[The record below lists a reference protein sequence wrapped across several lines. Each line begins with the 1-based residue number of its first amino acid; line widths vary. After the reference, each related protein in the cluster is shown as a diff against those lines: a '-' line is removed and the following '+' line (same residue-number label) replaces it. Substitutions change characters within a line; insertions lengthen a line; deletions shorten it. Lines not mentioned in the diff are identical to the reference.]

1 MKAAL
6 SLLFMIFSAS
16 FTPLSWV
23 ASMPMA
29 GAPTPPPA
37 NNVAIPPAAL
47 AAQAAP
53 MPSATPVNRA
63 APAASMP
70 SVAAPT
76 AVTKSQPV
84 TGQIPVPQPP
94 TTTAPVAPTPQ
105 ASINDAQLKELEDA
119 LRGLEETK
127 HSLAKLLSEL
137 DTKLLDAR
145 KQAAEAKTLSFA
157 LLEKQ
162 KEAEAK
168 SDFEKIRA
176 ASQQV
181 KDTQQFVQNE
191 FTKEF
196 NDKMAA
202 IKVKATQ
209 ADATLKAINA
219 QKAASA
225 KPASAAA
232 IPTAA
237 PTPTPNAPAPT
248 LTGNSDAVR
257 PTRQKVQA
265 AHGLMDNLTSGIAKA
280 IQGIR
285 SFFGGEEPI
294 KKKTVNTPAEPIP
307 TDPAIRAQ
315 QATSMI
321 QQMDQGIAT
330 LDATRNTI
338 QQYLAS
344 INQSSQ
350 YIESLAKQ
358 TPEGNKILVQ
368 SKKKQAITSEPAWKQ
383 KVLKTTSLILDGIGY
398 LASNLYELFDATVG
412 SFMRNLVKDVK
423 KKIAMQ
429 DSAKVTPA
437 AA

>member
-6 SLLFMIFSAS
+6 SLLFMIFS
-16 FTPLSWV
+16 PLSWV
-23 ASMPMA
+23 VTMPMV

-37 NNVAIPPAAL
+37 SNVATQATVMAP
-47 AAQAAP
+47 QAAP
-53 MPSATPVNRA
+53 MPSATPVNQA
-63 APAASMP
+63 APAAAMP
-70 SVAAPT
+70 SSPAAAT
-76 AVTKSQPV
+76 LTTS
-84 TGQIPVPQPP
+84 QPP
-94 TTTAPVAPTPQ
+94 TTPVPAATAPQP
-105 ASINDAQLKELEDA
+105 SLNDAQLKELEEA

-145 KQAAEAKTLSFA
+145 KQAAEAKTLSFG
-157 LLEKQ
+157 LLEKE

-168 SDFEKIRA
+168 GDFEKIRA

-181 KDTQQFVQNE
+181 KDTQKFVQNE

-209 ADATLKAINA
+209 ADATLKSINA

-225 KPASAAA
+225 KPAL
-232 IPTAA
+232 
-237 PTPTPNAPAPT
+237 PTPAAGAATSNAPAPT
-248 LTGNSDAVR
+248 LASNNDAAR
-257 PTRQKVQA
+257 PTRQKVQPA
-265 AHGLMDNLTSGIAKA
+265 TGLMDNLTSGIAKA
-280 IQGIR
+280 IQGVR
-285 SFFGGEEPI
+285 GFFGGEEPV
-294 KKKTVNTPAEPIP
+294 KKKTVNSPAEPIP
-307 TDPAIRAQ
+307 ADPAIRAQ
-315 QATSMI
+315 EVTTMI
-321 QQMDQGIAT
+321 QQMDQGIAS
-330 LDATRNTI
+330 LDSTRNTI

-358 TPEGNKILVQ
+358 TPEGNNILVQ
-368 SKKKQAITSEPAWKQ
+368 SKKKQAIPSEPAWKQ